1 MSVKKRLA
9 RMLVKTFKRKPTTVA
24 KFLNISRAT
33 VYRYIQN
40 S

>member
-1 MSVKKRLA
+1 MTVKKRLA
-9 RMLVKTFKRKPTTVA
+9 RMLVKTFKRKPDKVA
-24 KFLNISRAT
+24 KLLGISRAT